1 MAKFYGQFQDDSFKR
16 QMKENRK
23 IEELILMYATHA
35 TAVLKKE
42 PTLASDGWKIE
53 LNNHI
58 AQFVKMLGECL
69 RGMNHVSPELLS
81 RLDSYA
87 AKLAPAASPSSH
99 SDSGYDSSS
108 TSRDR
113 DSYVGSS
120 LTVTPGSGLSVA
132 DMALVRTVADLFKIP
147 EQAIQR
153 EVDQLKGVVTEQAAM
168 TDLKT
173 CLKNIN
179 AGASFPGRREDFD
192 TDAGWQHWRS
202 AETAFLQQLVVAMVQ
217 ANPEL
222 AKTTSDSSSP
232 PTRPGSIYGGG
243 GGGIDSPIERTSSKH
258 ASIGRR
264 SVYNLVDFTSSGGTD
279 EYDDDQLQ
287 VGHHFTFIPPSPRKY
302 YKRLVEL
309 CLQEDLDRM
318 LSPDVPDNE
327 EVSLGIL
334 SQSHLDLLA
343 ECASRWRIGN
353 AYRAVC
359 FLDLV
364 KEFFERESIPIQCVP
379 EALSGVV
386 RAVGDSDVEHLMVQD
401 VRLSLF
407 LSLKNS
413 TLNSRAQYEY
423 LCNVYAGLFTVF
435 MSYLYHSMDQLPSL
449 KPSEIEHFLT
459 ILDHVTDSGLLDKFD
474 LDVAARF
481 EDIRGHARQASA
493 AWYDAKMGDIVK
505 GNLGVNRALPL
516 LMMTDEIEKSLKLL
530 SKRFAEPLLGC
541 VASL

>member
-120 LTVTPGSGLSVA
+120 LTVTPGSGFSVA

-153 EVDQLKGVVTEQAAM
+153 EVDQLKGVVTEKAAM

-202 AETAFLQQLVVAMVQ
+202 AETSYLQQLVVAMVQ

-222 AKTTSDSSSP
+222 AKTTSDSAS
-232 PTRPGSIYGGG
+232 RPGSVYG

-258 ASIGRR
+258 GSISRR
-264 SVYNLVDFTSSGGTD
+264 SVYNLGELGAD

-343 ECASRWRIGN
+343 ECASRWRIGQ

-401 VRLSLF
+401 VRLSFSNIYMLIAYGSTNTCATSTQGYLRCSCRIYTTLWTNF
-407 LSLKNS
+407 L
-413 TLNSRAQYEY
+413 
-423 LCNVYAGLFTVF
+423 
-435 MSYLYHSMDQLPSL
+435 P
-449 KPSEIEHFLT
+449 
-459 ILDHVTDSGLLDKFD
+459 
-474 LDVAARF
+474 
-481 EDIRGHARQASA
+481 
-493 AWYDAKMGDIVK
+493 
-505 GNLGVNRALPL
+505 
-516 LMMTDEIEKSLKLL
+516 
-530 SKRFAEPLLGC
+530 
-541 VASL
+541 